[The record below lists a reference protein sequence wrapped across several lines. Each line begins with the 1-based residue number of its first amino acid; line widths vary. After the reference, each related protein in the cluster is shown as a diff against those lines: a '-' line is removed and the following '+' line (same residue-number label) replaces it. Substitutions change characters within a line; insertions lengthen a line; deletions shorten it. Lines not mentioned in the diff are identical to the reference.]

1 MTNDSPPFASF
12 PSTTNG
18 GTTAPA
24 GSPAPAWTVLKASV
38 PTEVVTAYAIC
49 AP

>member
-12 PSTTNG
+12 PSTTAG
-18 GTTAPA
+18 GTAPA
-24 GSPAPAWTVLKASV
+24 GSPAPAWTVLKA
-38 PTEVVTAYAIC
+38 TTNTDLVTAYAIC